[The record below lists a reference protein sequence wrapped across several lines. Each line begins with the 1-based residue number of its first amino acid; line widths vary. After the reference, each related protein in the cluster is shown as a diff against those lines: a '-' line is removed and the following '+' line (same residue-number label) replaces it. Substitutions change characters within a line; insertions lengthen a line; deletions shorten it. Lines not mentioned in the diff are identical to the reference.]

1 MLRAPTWPCLMPREN
16 ATMSAASAA
25 GLSQAL
31 DFRAECDELYA
42 VLVAA
47 PAAAWRMPT
56 QFKGWTFDDILGHLN
71 FSDYAAAVAARSRE
85 EVHALFHDVHA
96 ARAAGISFADYT
108 RRWLQG
114 CAGPDLLARWREQY
128 GQLAATFEKFA
139 PEQRLAW
146 AGPDMSARSFMS
158 ARQMETWAHGQAVYD
173 TLGLE
178 RVEHDRLR
186 NIAVMGVNTFGWSF
200 KVHQREVPAEQ
211 PCVRLTS
218 PSGATW
224 EWNEAKASS
233 RIEGSAVDFCRV
245 VTQTRNVRD
254 TALIVIGDSAV
265 QWMEIAQCFAGPP
278 EQPPV
283 PGTRG
288 PSTQFA

>member
-1 MLRAPTWPCLMPREN
+1 MLRASTWPCLMPRES

-47 PAAAWRMPT
+47 PAAAWHMPT

-71 FSDYAAAVAARSRE
+71 FSDHAAAVAARSRD
-85 EVHALFHDVHA
+85 EVHALFRDVHA
-96 ARAAGISFADYT
+96 ARAAGTSFADYT

-114 CAGPDLLARWREQY
+114 CSGPALLARWREQY
-128 GQLAATFEKFA
+128 EQLATTFAKFA
-139 PEQRLAW
+139 PEQRLGW

-158 ARQMETWAHGQAVYD
+158 ARQMETWAHGQAIYD
-173 TLGLE
+173 VLGLE

-200 KVHQREVPAEQ
+200 KVHQRAVPAEQ
-211 PCVRLTS
+211 PYVRLTG

-224 EWNEAKASS
+224 EWNDANASS
-233 RIEGSAVDFCRV
+233 RIEGGAVDFCRV

-254 TALIVIGDSAV
+254 TTLIVIGDSAW

-278 EQPPV
+278 EVPPA

-288 PSTQFA
+288 KRG